1 MKEDIEECWLKD
13 ERLKA
18 RERAPLLCRACRRFR
33 TMKFM
38 HNPESRAAELFMNGF
53 RLALLQLAIQLNKY
67 APLTEEQMEYVK
79 CLEIQTKCSVDR
91 CVPIET
97 LEETVREMMKQAES
111 SIYR

>member
-1 MKEDIEECWLKD
+1 MKENIEECWLKD

-18 RERAPLLCRACRRFR
+18 REKAPLLCRTCRRFK

-38 HNPESRAAELFMNGF
+38 LNPESREAELFLNGF

-67 APLTEEQMEYVK
+67 APLTEDQMEYVK

-91 CVPIET
+91 GVPIAT

-111 SIYR
+111 FMYR